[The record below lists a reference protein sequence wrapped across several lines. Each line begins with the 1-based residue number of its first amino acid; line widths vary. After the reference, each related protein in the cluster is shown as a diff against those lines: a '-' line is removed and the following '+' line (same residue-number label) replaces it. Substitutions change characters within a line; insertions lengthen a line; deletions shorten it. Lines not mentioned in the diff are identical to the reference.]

1 MLFLCPVIFHPDAH
15 SVAEI
20 HAENLILKNLM
31 HFFLKTGHAKLDDLR
46 LHSQHGLQAPLA
58 ERKVD
63 ETACVTLLRIRK
75 NNLTGVA
82 KKSAFLNTG

>member
-1 MLFLCPVIFHPDAH
+1 
-15 SVAEI
+15 
-20 HAENLILKNLM
+20 M

-46 LHSQHGLQAPLA
+46 LHAQHGLQAPLA